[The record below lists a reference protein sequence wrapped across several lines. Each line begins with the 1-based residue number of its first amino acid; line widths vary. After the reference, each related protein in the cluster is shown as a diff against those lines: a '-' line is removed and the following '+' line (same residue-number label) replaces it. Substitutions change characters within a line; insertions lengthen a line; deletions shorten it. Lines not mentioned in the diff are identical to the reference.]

1 MPVAL
6 APRARKISAIPP
18 TASRPRIWYLFAVEP
33 TSAATFATP
42 GIVGPHC
49 LGCQTRREEGSTVW
63 WGGVLRRRLGECRIW
78 LHFEVSSG
86 ARVGPAPTGRRALVR
101 RARARRPLRLSGG
114 RLGGHGRRAR
124 RRRARC
130 GQRLPWVEM
139 QALRYDVVHVGRHGT
154 GASKRTRSRA

>member
-63 WGGVLRRRLGECRIW
+63 WGGVLRRRLGECRIL

-86 ARVGPAPTGRRALVR
+86 APRRAGTDGPSCSGAACGC
-101 RARARRPLRLSGG
+101 ARFF
-114 RLGGHGRRAR
+114 
-124 RRRARC
+124 
-130 GQRLPWVEM
+130 
-139 QALRYDVVHVGRHGT
+139 
-154 GASKRTRSRA
+154 